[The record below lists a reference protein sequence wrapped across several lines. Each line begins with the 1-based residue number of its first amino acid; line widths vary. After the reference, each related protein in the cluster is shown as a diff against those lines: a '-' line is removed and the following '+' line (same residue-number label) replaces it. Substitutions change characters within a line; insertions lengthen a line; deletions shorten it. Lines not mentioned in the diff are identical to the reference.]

1 MRTIKNLSVPQ
12 NTDAKFPFSTIQNE
26 TDTLDGTPVVE
37 EIYGDI
43 LTNIYKVLQSTGIVP
58 SGTQDSDITQ
68 YQFLE
73 ALKKLPNVLNDI
85 EQVLSL
91 TGTVWSVPL
100 NLDFLPNKYVFIA
113 RAGDN
118 YVNGVSYTFKGTSTT
133 NYTFT
138 GSNFKSGD
146 EVLIIIDSSNVRAYS
161 LSQLSQ
167 SANEIFTV
175 FGLPISYN
183 DSNKIWY
190 QEAGK
195 LLSDV
200 PSVNDLESIIRVNV
214 SNGTV
219 LLNDIVVMNGNVI
232 CFCLIP
238 STNTYFFRQFSLLD
252 LSVSTPL
259 TTSIAFDNANDY
271 SPYIYADA
279 GFIYVSNDMNKN
291 ADSSLI
297 AKLSYNAT
305 AGTLTYISTLD
316 LDNSFVKT
324 TNAAIKSGLLYT
336 IISGTLNSFNLTTGA
351 KITLG
356 NYPGISGQ
364 LFKFNGQVY
373 YGSGEIA
380 KKWF

>member
-12 NTDAKFPFSTIQNE
+12 NSESKFPFSTIQNE
-26 TDTLDGTPVVE
+26 TDILDGTPVVE

-58 SGTQDSDITQ
+58 TGTQDNDITQ

-85 EQVLSL
+85 EQVLTL
-91 TGTVWSVPL
+91 TGTIWSVPL

-118 YVNGVSYTFKGTSTT
+118 YINGLTYTFKGTSTT
-133 NYTFT
+133 TYTFT

-161 LSQLSQ
+161 LSQLAQ
-167 SANEIFTV
+167 STTEIFTV
-175 FGLPISYN
+175 MGLPVSYN
-183 DSNKIWY
+183 DTNKVWY
-190 QEAGK
+190 QESGK

-200 PSVNDLESIIRVNV
+200 PSVNDLESIIRVDV

-219 LLNDIVVMNGNVI
+219 LLNDIIIMNGNVI

-238 STNTYFFRQFSLLD
+238 ATNNYFFRYFPLSN
-252 LSVSTPL
+252 LSVSYPISASVSFG
-259 TTSIAFDNANDY
+259 TSTDY
-271 SPYIYADA
+271 SPYVYADS
-279 GFIYVSNDMNKN
+279 GFIYVTNNHNNSVNNYNVSKFT
-291 ADSSLI
+291 
-297 AKLSYNAT
+297 YNASLS
-305 AGTLTYISTLD
+305 TLTFVSSVNLD
-316 LDNSFVKT
+316 TTFVKT
-324 TNAAIKSGLLYT
+324 TNAVIKSGLLYT
-336 IISGTLNSFNLTTGA
+336 MISGILNTFNLTTST

-356 NYPGISGQ
+356 NYSGIAGQ

-373 YGSGEIA
+373 FSSGEVA